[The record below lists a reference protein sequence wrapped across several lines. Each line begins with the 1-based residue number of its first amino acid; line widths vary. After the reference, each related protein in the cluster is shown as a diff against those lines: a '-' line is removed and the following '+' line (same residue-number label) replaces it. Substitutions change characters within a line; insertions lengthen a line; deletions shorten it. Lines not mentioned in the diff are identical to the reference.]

1 MSSIFNYWDWYEP
14 PIFLAPKSLAV
25 GGRLG
30 LRADALIAWQDGAD
44 ALSAD
49 LAGLVAWLRKRR
61 PDLFEFIEE
70 AKE

>member
-1 MSSIFNYWDWYEP
+1 MPEP
-14 PIFLAPKSLAV
+14 PVIFAPKSLAA

-44 ALSAD
+44 AVSAD
-49 LAGLVAWLRKRR
+49 LADLVAWLRRRR